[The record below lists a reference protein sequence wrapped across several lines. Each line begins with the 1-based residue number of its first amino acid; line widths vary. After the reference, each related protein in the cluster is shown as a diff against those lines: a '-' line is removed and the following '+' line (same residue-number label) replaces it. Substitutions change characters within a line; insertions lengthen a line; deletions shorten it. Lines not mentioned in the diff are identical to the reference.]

1 MNIDGSIVRE
11 LGFGFGMDKGAAGKV
26 FTFGTGR
33 ALAITALYL
42 KAYTLSGLS
51 TRPDH
56 LQYSS
61 LFDKRHS
68 IQLSSVC
75 RVAANL
81 TSSAARSIHRPPA
94 S

>member
-42 KAYTLSGLS
+42 KACTLSGLS

-61 LFDKRHS
+61 ISS
-68 IQLSSVC
+68 IRDTVS
-75 RVAANL
+75 N
-81 TSSAARSIHRPPA
+81 
-94 S
+94 

>member
-61 LFDKRHS
+61 ISS
-68 IQLSSVC
+68 IRDTVS
-75 RVAANL
+75 N
-81 TSSAARSIHRPPA
+81 
-94 S
+94 